1 VAMADRYG
9 KETAAP
15 MKALI
20 DEFRATGS
28 AKLKKLEHTPSA
40 ASNMHLIPEAQPG
53 LANNAA
59 LNPQQAAYL
68 AKSVD
73 ASIESTRDA
82 IVKQA
87 LMHSSKALTQEE
99 QARNAIATIAG
110 ERAQK
115 AENIHLAREMKGK
128 ELYKSDLKSSQMEA
142 KEAME
147 SGEKKGWKANE
158 QKQKDKDRAH
168 EASQKEAIETAAKEA
183 REKTALK
190 TTALA
195 QKELEEQDAV
205 KSQSD
210 QIKILQDADMQLKT
224 ASDGAKKASEVLD

>member
-1 VAMADRYG
+1 MKYAYSGASTEVTPSSGVSKEKCKAICRKDEKCNSFTYRSTDRLCLRSSEQLGYEDGWTYFEKSGVAVDVAMADRYG

-53 LANNAA
+53 LASNAA

-115 AENIHLAREMKGK
+115 AENIHLAR
-128 ELYKSDLKSSQMEA
+128 
-142 KEAME
+142 
-147 SGEKKGWKANE
+147 
-158 QKQKDKDRAH
+158 
-168 EASQKEAIETAAKEA
+168 
-183 REKTALK
+183 
-190 TTALA
+190 
-195 QKELEEQDAV
+195 
-205 KSQSD
+205 
-210 QIKILQDADMQLKT
+210 
-224 ASDGAKKASEVLD
+224 